1 MNLGNFRN
9 LFVQIPLLLFTYS
22 VVSQFCLTC
31 FVSLFCALPSYFSA
45 LILVE
50 GMEIDS
56 LHERVLDDR
65 IEEHKFASNGRV
77 RQVNVFC
84 VL

>member
-1 MNLGNFRN
+1 MNVF
-9 LFVQIPLLLFTYS
+9 PSLLHLL
-22 VVSQFCLTC
+22 VVITLL
-31 FVSLFCALPSYFSA
+31 SLFLPSSHSYFSA

-65 IEEHKFASNGRV
+65 IEEHKFAGSGQV
-77 RQVNVFC
+77 RQVNLEPILC
-84 VL
+84 SYTTTA